1 MPSDAYLAIWD
12 LVPELSLY
20 AQGQPPAAGEYQL
33 SAGTDGQVQVSI
45 RWRMAEG
52 DAWQSTGFA
61 APPDGSR
68 QALPPAAP
76 GMPDAFSLLRQDAHT
91 LDSSAYAGEAEV
103 AWSRRRVSQD
113 GALMA
118 VVQETRL
125 PDGRT
130 MRNLQVYRRRSTN
143 VG

>member
-1 MPSDAYLAIWD
+1 MSPDAYLATWD
-12 LVPELSLY
+12 LIPELSLY
-20 AQGQPPAAGEYQL
+20 AQGQPPAAGEYRL
-33 SAGTDGQVQVSI
+33 EARDGQIQASI

-68 QALPPAAP
+68 QPLSPGAP
-76 GMPDAFSLLRQDAHT
+76 GLPDAFSLLRVDAHT

-103 AWSRRRVSQD
+103 AWAQRRVSAD
-113 GALMA
+113 GSLMA
-118 VVQETRL
+118 VVQEARL
-125 PDGRT
+125 PDGRAL
-130 MRNLQVYRRRSTN
+130 RNLQVYRRRAVA